1 MEQRKRR
8 ERGAVGWTPATTGR
22 WSQPETSGVFLER
35 FGLLSSWLPISPSL
49 SVAHTHTHTPR
60 AVSSRVGCR
69 GSRCVCV
76 VVEAEQ
82 SSVGSASS
90 LPPPPRLPRYLTSRD
105 PFFGLIQSQP
115 SCLIKQQQNS
125 PLHRLGQPGRA
136 DRSGQSAVLGRC
148 CGCGMWS
155 WWSWWSWL
163 WLWLSHLVSGCLGC
177 LGCLG
182 CRGLSWFCCRSLC
195 LSVLIIIAPSPV

>member
-1 MEQRKRR
+1 M
-8 ERGAVGWTPATTGR
+8 AAN
-22 WSQPETSGVFLER
+22 
-35 FGLLSSWLPISPSL
+35 L
-49 SVAHTHTHTPR
+49 SVAISSTHTHTHTTRCVLARGVSWFTVCVCRCRGR
-60 AVSSRVGCR
+60 AVQR
-69 GSRCVCV
+69 GFS
-76 VVEAEQ
+76 EF
-82 SSVGSASS
+82 S
-90 LPPPPRLPRYLTSRD
+90 PPPPRLPRYLTSRD